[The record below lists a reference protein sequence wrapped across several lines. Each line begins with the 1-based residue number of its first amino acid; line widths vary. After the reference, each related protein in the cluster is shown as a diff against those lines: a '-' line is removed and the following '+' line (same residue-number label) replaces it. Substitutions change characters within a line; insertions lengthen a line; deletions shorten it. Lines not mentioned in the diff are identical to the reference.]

1 MGKRLYLVLLVI
13 GVILLFS
20 GCHQRN
26 YSKEEVVEYIQ
37 EKYGVEYSLRES
49 NKQGSKFY
57 FYNEE
62 EDFGFQVSQERS
74 DIYFDASVIGSK
86 PVLISDYVKN
96 KYNLSQQDIDKFIE
110 ENNLYVEISESS
122 RYITYYMFSDRNSM
136 AKFMGLVYYLK
147 ECIGDRDTS
156 YGNIIDESLKIHA
169 YYKESLTEELLY
181 DRDI

>member
-13 GVILLFS
+13 GILLLFS

-26 YSKEEVVEYIQ
+26 YSKGEVVEYVQ
-37 EKYGVEYSLRES
+37 YKYGVEYSLRES

-62 EDFGFQVSQERS
+62 EEFGFQVSQERS

-122 RYITYYMFSDRNSM
+122 RYITYYMFSNRNSM
-136 AKFMGLVYYLK
+136 AEFMGLVYYLK

-156 YGNIIDESLKIHA
+156 YGNIDESLKIHA
-169 YYKESLTEELLY
+169 YYKEPLTEELLY
-181 DRDI
+181 DRGI